1 MSSPSTNSIR
11 EAVSAAGRVPV
22 LSSFASSCWYS
33 GRYISPI
40 RHLSAFGCRGCT
52 ETEPSSLSFLHLH
65 TSAPD
70 AFSVPC
76 SLLVLGLHV
85 SQPWS
90 SQCSAQ
96 LQLPPGR
103 SNVCWN
109 PPPTLQSPLNFPPL
123 HSVRAGQCL
132 RASSAG
138 ITLVFMSTHSFVLSA
153 AAVDAVITT
162 AALCFPSLHCCWGFG
177 FKYPHGANRG
187 RLTSGKELFQRSVP
201 SKPLSSCIP

>member
-1 MSSPSTNSIR
+1 M
-11 EAVSAAGRVPV
+11 SAAGRVPV

-33 GRYISPI
+33 GCYISPI
-40 RHLSAFGCRGCT
+40 QHLSAFGCRGCT

-76 SLLVLGLHV
+76 SLPVLGLHI

-109 PPPTLQSPLNFPPL
+109 PPPTLQSPLNCPPL
-123 HSVRAGQCL
+123 HSVRTGQCL

-153 AAVDAVITT
+153 GAVDAVIAT
-162 AALCFPSLHCCWGFG
+162 AALCFPPSTAVGDLVSNTLMVQIGDAHIRKRALSKISSIKTTVELH
-177 FKYPHGANRG
+177 PI
-187 RLTSGKELFQRSVP
+187 RSCVF
-201 SKPLSSCIP
+201 LSDHLQL